1 MQHIFIYSSGIDLL
15 FLQRALNMANT
26 AVYSLHK
33 TATRDHIKKK
43 AAEWGVQLEVLAEL
57 RFDLAATYKFHRKRS
72 VDIEVDF
79 IRFNCSSS

>member
-15 FLQRALNMANT
+15 FLERALNMANT

-43 AAEWGVQLEVLAEL
+43 AAEWEVQLEVLAEQ
-57 RFDLAATYKFHRKRS
+57 
-72 VDIEVDF
+72 V
-79 IRFNCSSS
+79 SSKALC